1 MFTAKFGNKARAASV
16 AVVIAGGGV
25 LLAFGSSSMAQNT
38 RPKIIGPATDA
49 TVPKGAIP
57 LGSSARLS
65 RLDGLRATLEEEKLL
80 RDIAKVRA
88 EARDARAPTVAAIIP
103 SSVPLSSFP
112 PVASLDVPPLPPRG
126 GSSFSSQPSR
136 SSGSGIA
143 VLEAWGS
150 GIRQARVTVDGNERL
165 VRVGDR
171 IGGATVTDI
180 SNGELTLLDT
190 KGRKRKID

>member
-1 MFTAKFGNKARAASV
+1 VFTAKFGSKVRSASAAF
-16 AVVIAGGGV
+16 VIVGGGMF
-25 LLAFGSSSMAQNT
+25 LALGSSSMAQNAP
-38 RPKIIGPATDA
+38 PKIIGPATDA
-49 TVPKGAIP
+49 TAPKGAIP
-57 LGSSARLS
+57 PASGARLF
-65 RLDGLRATLEEEKLL
+65 RLDGLRALLEEEKLL

-88 EARDARAPTVAAIIP
+88 EARDARAPAVAPMA
-103 SSVPLSSFP
+103 SSPVPLSSFP

-126 GSSFSSQPSR
+126 GSSFSSQPPR
-136 SSGSGIA
+136 SSGPGIA

-150 GIRQARVTVDGNERL
+150 GTRQARVTVDGNERL

-190 KGRKRKID
+190 KGRKRKVN

>member
-1 MFTAKFGNKARAASV
+1 MFTAKFGNKARAASA

-57 LGSSARLS
+57 LASSARLS

-103 SSVPLSSFP
+103 SSVPFGT
-112 PVASLDVPPLPPRG
+112 VASLDVPPLPPRG